1 MIAREE
7 KDGVWDKKKKNFGV
21 FMMKRR
27 TLRCE
32 SEKKYEKEKY
42 GLKKYLRKDKQKAHL
57 IW

>member
-32 SEKKYEKEKY
+32 WEKKYEKEKY
-42 GLKKYLRKDKQKAHL
+42 GLKKYLRKGKQKAHL